1 MRLPYQ
7 PGDHVVFVVSKIS
20 TDPGP
25 RAHDIHPA
33 PYGDTYQYVVE
44 KYWTVRRV
52 TDDGKVELITRRGK
66 VHPVRSD
73 DPRLR
78 PARWWERWFYS
89 DRFPDLN
96 RLTDEPCEDLHN
108 AEGHPRENEPAAQE
122 SSYSAVTSHKS

>member
-1 MRLPYQ
+1 MRLSYQ
-7 PGDHVVFVVSKIS
+7 AGDPVVFVVSKIS

-52 TDDGKVELITRRGK
+52 NDAGIVELVTRRGK
-66 VHPVRSD
+66 VHSVSSD

-78 PARWWERWFYS
+78 RARWWERWFYS
-89 DRFPDLN
+89 ERFPDLN
-96 RLTDEPCEDLHN
+96 RLAAESSCDELAVPGKHP
-108 AEGHPRENEPAAQE
+108 AEGQPSRVARDSVSSAQ
-122 SSYSAVTSHKS
+122 KI